1 MTAIRASELA
11 ALAADLVAV
20 LGLSDHF
27 TQLACEHLSAGM
39 NCLDGPALIEEAH
52 AGLGEYLAIA
62 YYKALALLPHR
73 PGLLSSVTELL
84 LDYRFHCSLAGLYDH
99 RAQYFWFRHG
109 LDREIQESEL
119 LHSSPTHAMAQQL
132 EYRCFAYRLA
142 GYFGRDEPWSSHV
155 DLPVPPPIYTHLQ
168 ALSADLW
175 HVRAE
180 QAVTAEAVYEVYVLA
195 PHRQIAILCQQRLCG
210 LINKVIPF
218 LTQADAS
225 LAGLGRGEKL
235 ICVPLGTRKL
245 SISKQGFHSCSTYF
259 DGAKPVPFSLNR
271 GLEPYLLLSPRPLQA
286 AWDIRAQPRC
296 FTPLLDSLSCLGFR
310 DPADYRLGESAFL
323 YRPLVLQLRQPLIG
337 PSATVSRALPD
348 QRARLPVTGILLQAD
363 SASFAISPC
372 HQLADRYA
380 RSHGL
385 HGHGP
390 SGVLNQSL
398 LSMPSGVLSTWR
410 YERNFD
416 SWSGRCADV
425 ARHPSLNF
433 LAWERQGGPESGE
446 AKELSLSPLIYSG
459 YPSECKIEDLRLF
472 SVDNSVYAIAALIL
486 SRSRYQSWLPEISAE
501 AAANNTI
508 DDMLVIQS
516 LGRLDYERAMLIFEN
531 LPILHGAVVSGVVMP
546 RLPGGFE
553 KNWMIFNW
561 MCKTY
566 LFYSVQ
572 PWRVFEADAQLQ
584 HWQLIY
590 EQTFDLP
597 ASCDGPLRNSAH
609 PFPLADR
616 DGVRALGLVLHR
628 RRHHSYEY
636 DQYLMTLSSDKLLP
650 QRISRHPI
658 LCVNQAALDLDLG
671 FRKNQGVCYVSA
683 VAADS
688 DCVRFYFNLFD
699 CRTCV
704 LAVSTV
710 DLLAMIDDDRLFVS
724 VAP

>member
-1 MTAIRASELA
+1 MTAIHAAELA

-20 LGLSDHF
+20 LGRSEHF
-27 TQLACEHLSAGM
+27 TRQACEHLSAGM
-39 NCLDGPALIEEAH
+39 NRLDESTLSEEAH

-62 YYKALALLPHR
+62 YYKSLALLPCQS
-73 PGLLSSVTELL
+73 GLLLSVAELL
-84 LDYRFHCSLAGLYDH
+84 LHYRFHCSLAGLYDH
-99 RAQYFWFRHG
+99 RAQHFWFRHG

-119 LHSSPTHAMAQQL
+119 LHSGRALSLAQQL
-132 EYRCFAYRLA
+132 EYLCFAHRLA
-142 GYFGRDEPWSSHV
+142 DYFAREPWPSHASLLV
-155 DLPVPPPIYTHLQ
+155 QQPSFTHLQ

-175 HVRAE
+175 HAQTE
-180 QAVTAEAVYEVYVLA
+180 QALSAAAIYEVYVLA
-195 PHRQIAILCQQRLCG
+195 PHRHIAILCEQRLCD
-210 LINKVIPF
+210 LINQVVPF
-218 LTQADAS
+218 LAQADVCLGGS
-225 LAGLGRGEKL
+225 GRGEKL

-271 GLEPYLLLSPRPLQA
+271 GLEPYLLLSPRPLQV
-286 AWDIRAQPRC
+286 AWDVRAQPRC

-323 YRPLVLQLRQPLIG
+323 HRPLVLQLRQPLIG
-337 PSATVSRALPD
+337 PAAVVSRALPD
-348 QRARLPVTGILLQAD
+348 QRARLPVAGILLQAD

-372 HQLADRYA
+372 HQLADRYV

-433 LAWERQGGPESGE
+433 LAWERQGEPESGV
-446 AKELSLSPLIYSG
+446 AKELHLSPLIYSG

-472 SVDNSVYAIAALIL
+472 SINESVYAIAALIL
-486 SRSRYQSWLPEISAE
+486 SRSRYRSWLPEMSAE

-508 DDMLVIQS
+508 DDMLVIQA
-516 LGRLDYERAMLIFEN
+516 LGHLDPERAMLAFDN
-531 LPILHGAVVSGVVMP
+531 LPILHGAVESDVIMP

-553 KNWMIFNW
+553 KNWMIHHW
-561 MCKTY
+561 MRKTY

-572 PWRVFEADAQLQ
+572 PWRVFEADAQLR
-584 HWQLIY
+584 HWRLIY
-590 EQTFDLP
+590 EQALDLP
-597 ASCDGPLRNSAH
+597 ASNDGPLRNSAH

-628 RRHHSYEY
+628 RRHHSYDY
-636 DQYLMTLSSDKLLP
+636 DQYLMTLSPDKLLP
-650 QRISRHPI
+650 QRISRQPI
-658 LCVNQAALDLDLG
+658 LCVNQEAPDLDLG
-671 FRKNQGVCYVSA
+671 FRKNRGVCYVSA

-688 DCVRFYFNLFD
+688 DCVHFYFNLFD

-704 LAVSTV
+704 LVVSAA
-710 DLLAMIDDDRLFVS
+710 DLLAMVDDDRLFVS